1 MNRRLINILL
11 CLILILNISGCGCV
25 VPFLK
30 SDPNYKT
37 PDQQT
42 KEYSDNLMKILT
54 ERDEVAFKELLSKDI
69 IDTHENID
77 DEIHMLFNFIKGD
90 ILSYDPP
97 RGGAISKTSEYGE
110 YTKKV
115 ANCNL
120 ENITTSD
127 GKKYHI
133 AFNYGMI
140 YKDHPEYL
148 GIVYIE
154 IYVDGAEYSHATG
167 FSHDEDHYGMYSENL
182 YD

>member
-54 ERDEVAFKELLSKDI
+54 EKNEVAFKELLCQDI

-77 DEIHMLFNFIKGD
+77 DEIKELFNFIEGD

-97 RGGAISKTSEYGE
+97 RSGAMSETTTPEEGAIERVAKCNLVNIHTSE
-110 YTKKV
+110 
-115 ANCNL
+115 
-120 ENITTSD
+120 
-127 GKKYHI
+127 GKTYYI
-133 AFNYGMI
+133 RYYYGMI
-140 YKDHPEYL
+140 YKDHPEFL
-148 GIVYIE
+148 GIVCIN
-154 IYVDGAEYSHATG
+154 IHIDGAEYDPVTG
-167 FSHDEDHYGMYSENL
+167 YKDGEHYRIKTGNW
-182 YD
+182 